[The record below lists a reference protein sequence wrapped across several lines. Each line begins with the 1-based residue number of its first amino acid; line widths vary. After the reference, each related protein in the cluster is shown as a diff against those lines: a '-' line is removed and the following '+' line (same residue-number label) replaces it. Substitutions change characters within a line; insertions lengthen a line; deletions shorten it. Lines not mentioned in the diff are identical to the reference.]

1 KKILSII
8 LCLTV
13 ITSLAV
19 FITGC
24 GSITE
29 TEKTP
34 RSLSVVLG
42 VHKYFPKIPLNTTS
56 LYSEIYDCAY
66 SWGSVSAVCVD
77 GNPSVQ
83 CNFDIQNPDKNIN
96 ESKKKQL
103 AENNTTAILSS
114 FSDVAAV
121 VPEIDTLQAI
131 TVSADS
137 LNSISEDCQKS
148 MIIADS
154 GLSTT
159 GLLSFP
165 EQNLIDMPADSIVEQ
180 LESKHAL
187 PNLSDI
193 NITWLGLG
201 QVCGEQDNLSTT
213 YKYKL
218 QKLWKKILEAG
229 GACSVT
235 FDSSPLA
242 NEENDIQL
250 PECSVIPIV
259 ADSLDLSE
267 VITDDEIPE
276 VIKFDDTSI
285 QFKADKAEFINE
297 ENITESLKPIAEFL
311 VSHKDSTFYVVG
323 MTATVGDSY
332 SSKELSEQRA
342 EACRNILLKSGVDE
356 SQLICVGLGHTQN
369 VLRVDD
375 LDDNGELIEDMA
387 QLNRAVFFI
396 KSDSSLVDTVVKP
409 NIKYEKTTVQ

>member
-1 KKILSII
+1 MKKILSII
-8 LCLTV
+8 LCVTI
-13 ITSLAV
+13 ITSLTV
-19 FITGC
+19 FLTGC

-29 TEKTP
+29 AEKTSK
-34 RSLSVVLG
+34 SLSVVLG
-42 VHKYFPKIPLNTTS
+42 VHKYFPKIPLNTSS
-56 LYSEIYDCAY
+56 LYSEVYDCAY
-66 SWGSVSAVCVD
+66 SWGSVSAVSVD

-83 CNFDIQNPDKNIN
+83 CNFDIQDPDKNIN

-114 FSDVAAV
+114 FSDVAAT
-121 VPEIDTLQAI
+121 VPEIDTLKAI

-137 LNSISEDCQKS
+137 LNSISENCQKS

-159 GLLSFP
+159 GLLSFS

-187 PNLSDI
+187 PDLSDI
-193 NITWLGLG
+193 DVITWIGLG
-201 QVCGEQDNLSTT
+201 QVCGEQNNLSTT

-218 QKLWKKILEAG
+218 QELWKKILEAG
-229 GACSVT
+229 GASSVI

-242 NEENDIQL
+242 NEENDIDL

-267 VITDDEIPE
+267 SIIDEEIPE

-285 QFKADKAEFINE
+285 QFKANKAEFIDE
-297 ENITESLKPIAEFL
+297 ENTAESLKPIAEFL
-311 VSHKDSTFYVVG
+311 VSHQDSILYVVG
-323 MTATVGDSY
+323 MTATVGDSN

-342 EACRNILLKSGVDE
+342 EACRNILLKSGADE
-356 SQLICVGLGHTQN
+356 SQLICVGLGYTQN
-369 VLRVDD
+369 VLRVED
-375 LDDNGELIEDMA
+375 LDDNGELIEDRA

-396 KSDSSLVDTVVKP
+396 KSDSALVDTVINP
-409 NIKYEKTTVQ
+409 NI